1 MGMTSKLAT
10 SIHREN
16 YQSRDYL
23 AGLLVKDLISEL
35 AREHGEEDVMEAARV
50 WLEKEK
56 GR

>member
-1 MGMTSKLAT
+1 MGMTSKLAI
-10 SIHREN
+10 SIHRES

-23 AGLLVKDLISEL
+23 AGLAVKDLITEL
-35 AREHGEEDVMEAARV
+35 AREHGEEDVMEAAKR